1 MLPRIVLVETQGA
14 LNVGSI
20 ARVMMNFGF
29 NNLILVNPRCD
40 PQSEDAFKM
49 ATHAK
54 EILTNAKIVQSLEI
68 ALQNCTRVV
77 ATTAQERHRNR
88 QLEGPELA
96 FKWLVQSGT
105 PNAIIFGAEDRGLS
119 NEELEWAQR
128 WVRISTGPYQTLNLA
143 QTVAICCYELFGVQ
157 DQIPKNLSKKTAVQ
171 EAEIDRIN
179 QFLQRWADQLQ
190 QVGFLHSH
198 TRTERTAKLRS
209 ILYRSALSQND
220 LALLE
225 GIVSQTNWALHT
237 KQQNNHKNLLDQDGQ
252 DTDR

>member
-54 EILTNAKIVQSLEI
+54 EILTNAKIVQSLEN
-68 ALQNCTRVV
+68 ALQDCTRVV

-96 FKWLVQSGT
+96 FKWLVQFDT
-105 PNAIIFGAEDRGLS
+105 PSAIIFGAEDRGLS

-143 QTVAICCYELFGVQ
+143 QTVAICCYELFRVQ
-157 DQIPKNLSKKTAVQ
+157 DKNAQNTSKKTTIQ
-171 EAEIDRIN
+171 EAEINRIN
-179 QFLQRWADQLQ
+179 QFLERWADQLQ
-190 QVGFLHSH
+190 QVGFFHPH
-198 TRTERTAKLRS
+198 TRTERMAKLRS
-209 ILYRSALSQND
+209 IFYRSELSQND
-220 LALLE
+220 LALLQ

-237 KQQNNHKNLLDQDGQ
+237 KQQNNNKNPLEQDG
-252 DTDR
+252 

>member
-54 EILTNAKIVQSLEI
+54 EILTNAKIVQSLEN
-68 ALQNCTRVV
+68 ALQDCTRVV

-96 FKWLVQSGT
+96 FKWLVQSDT
-105 PNAIIFGAEDRGLS
+105 PSAIIFGAEDRGLS

-143 QTVAICCYELFGVQ
+143 QTVAICCYELFRVQ
-157 DQIPKNLSKKTAVQ
+157 DKNAQNTSKKTTIE
-171 EAEIDRIN
+171 EAEINRIN
-179 QFLQRWADQLQ
+179 QFLERWADQLQ
-190 QVGFLHSH
+190 QVGFFHPH
-198 TRTERTAKLRS
+198 TRTEKMAKLRS
-209 ILYRSALSQND
+209 IFYRSELSQND
-220 LALLE
+220 LALLQ

-237 KQQNNHKNLLDQDGQ
+237 KQQNNNKNPLEQDG
-252 DTDR
+252 

>member
-54 EILTNAKIVQSLEI
+54 EILTNAKIVQSLEN
-68 ALQNCTRVV
+68 ALQDCTRVV

-96 FKWLVQSGT
+96 FKWL
-105 PNAIIFGAEDRGLS
+105 
-119 NEELEWAQR
+119 
-128 WVRISTGPYQTLNLA
+128 
-143 QTVAICCYELFGVQ
+143 
-157 DQIPKNLSKKTAVQ
+157 
-171 EAEIDRIN
+171 
-179 QFLQRWADQLQ
+179 
-190 QVGFLHSH
+190 
-198 TRTERTAKLRS
+198 
-209 ILYRSALSQND
+209 ALSISARNMDQFHVNAHKLTILQSLHNHILFQLPD
-220 LALLE
+220 FSKA
-225 GIVSQTNWALHT
+225 GSQACLGTWLQYLIYHIF
-237 KQQNNHKNLLDQDGQ
+237 
-252 DTDR
+252 